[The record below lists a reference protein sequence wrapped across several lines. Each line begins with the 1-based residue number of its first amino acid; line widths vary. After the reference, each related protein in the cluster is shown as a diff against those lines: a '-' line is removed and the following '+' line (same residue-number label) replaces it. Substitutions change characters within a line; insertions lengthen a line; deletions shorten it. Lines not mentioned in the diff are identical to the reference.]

1 MGTSV
6 VILTIVIIVCSIV
19 GSIAQATLSG
29 ITAKVM
35 DLCPVCQDSI
45 ESWLYLKPKEA
56 AGEEETK

>member
-29 ITAKVM
+29 ITAKENIKQANAYRKWEKE
-35 DLCPVCQDSI
+35 LKK
-45 ESWLYLKPKEA
+45 ESKKKKY
-56 AGEEETK
+56 